1 MPAVL
6 LGGNSRNVN
15 IFLPTLLASKLIIG
29 LSSFIV
35 LSFGTRKLRAIF
47 GVLTY
52 PKPLPGLKE

>member
-35 LSFGTRKLRAIF
+35 LSFG
-47 GVLTY
+47 VLTY